1 MINET
6 MIVELIWI
14 IILIIYTLSVTFLTK
29 KTYDLMVKKG
39 IKKGDAVYYNRKL
52 VHIFAGGVI
61 ALMVPIVFS
70 SSIYP
75 LLCGLSIAIVTYL
88 SHKAKKGKMLYWFQT
103 EDNLNDVSFCFMW
116 GITIFVL
123 WEVLEAMGNH
133 AGAPWIAII
142 PAVFVSFG
150 DGVTGI
156 ARNVLFKKRTKHPIG
171 NVLMAVVCIP
181 LGYFLAGFGGI
192 AIGGVI
198 AAIVASTMER
208 YEFGPIDDNILITIS
223 SSIVL
228 YISILIVTTIV

>member
-6 MIVELIWI
+6 TIVEFIWI
-14 IILIIYTLSVTFLTK
+14 IILTIYTVSITFLTK
-29 KTYDLMVKKG
+29 KTYDLMVNRG
-39 IKKGDAVYYNRKL
+39 IKKKDAVYYNRKI
-52 VHIFAGGVI
+52 VHILAGGVI
-61 ALMVPIVFS
+61 ALIVPIVFS

-75 LLCGLSIAIVTYL
+75 LFCGLSIAIITYL
-88 SHKAKKGKMLYWFQT
+88 SHKRRRGKILYWFQT

-123 WEVLEAMGNH
+123 WEVMGAMGNT
-133 AGAPWIAII
+133 GAPWIAII
-142 PAVFVSFG
+142 PAAFVSFG

-156 ARNVLFKKRTKHPIG
+156 ARNALFKKRTKHPIG
-171 NVLMAVVCIP
+171 NVFMAAVCIP

-192 AIGGVI
+192 AIGGAI
-198 AAIVASTMER
+198 AAIVASIMER

-228 YISILIVTTIV
+228 YIFIL

>member
-6 MIVELIWI
+6 TIVEFIWI
-14 IILIIYTLSVTFLTK
+14 IILTIYTVSITFLTK

-39 IKKGDAVYYNRKL
+39 IKKKDAVYYNRKI

-61 ALMVPIVFS
+61 ALIVPIVFS

-75 LLCGLSIAIVTYL
+75 LFCGLSITIITYL
-88 SHKAKKGKMLYWFQT
+88 SHKSRRGKMLYWFQT

-123 WEVLEAMGNH
+123 WEVMGAMGNT
-133 AGAPWIAII
+133 GAPWIAII

-156 ARNVLFKKRTKHPIG
+156 ARNTLFKKRTKHPIG
-171 NVLMAVVCIP
+171 NVFMAAVCIP

-192 AIGGVI
+192 AIGGAI

-228 YISILIVTTIV
+228 YMFIL

>member
-6 MIVELIWI
+6 MIVEFIWI
-14 IILIIYTLSVTFLTK
+14 IILTIYTVSITFLTK
-29 KTYDLMVKKG
+29 KTYDLMVNKG
-39 IKKGDAVYYNRKL
+39 IKKKDAVYYNRKI

-61 ALMVPIVFS
+61 ALIVPIVFS

-75 LLCGLSIAIVTYL
+75 LFCGLSITIITYL
-88 SHKAKKGKMLYWFQT
+88 SHKSRRGKMLYWFQT

-123 WEVLEAMGNH
+123 WEVMGAMGNT
-133 AGAPWIAII
+133 GAPWIAII

-156 ARNVLFKKRTKHPIG
+156 ARNALFKKRTKHPIG
-171 NVLMAVVCIP
+171 NVFMAAVCIP

-228 YISILIVTTIV
+228 YMFIL

>member
-6 MIVELIWI
+6 TIVEFIWI
-14 IILIIYTLSVTFLTK
+14 IILTIYTVSITFLTK
-29 KTYDLMVKKG
+29 KTYDLMVNKG
-39 IKKGDAVYYNRKL
+39 IKKKDAVYYNRKI

-61 ALMVPIVFS
+61 ALIVPIVFS

-75 LLCGLSIAIVTYL
+75 LFCGLSITIITYL
-88 SHKAKKGKMLYWFQT
+88 SHKRRRGKMLYWFQT

-123 WEVLEAMGNH
+123 WEVMGAMGNT
-133 AGAPWIAII
+133 GAPWIAII

-156 ARNVLFKKRTKHPIG
+156 ARNALFKKRTKHPIG
-171 NVLMAVVCIP
+171 NVFMAAVCIP

-192 AIGGVI
+192 AIGGAI

-228 YISILIVTTIV
+228 YMFIL

>member
-1 MINET
+1 MYGRCPMINET
-6 MIVELIWI
+6 TIVEFIWI
-14 IILIIYTLSVTFLTK
+14 IILTIYTVSITVLTK
-29 KTYDLMVKKG
+29 KTYDLMVNKG
-39 IKKGDAVYYNRKL
+39 IKKKDAVYYNRKI
-52 VHIFAGGVI
+52 VHILAGGVI
-61 ALMVPIVFS
+61 ALIVPIVFS

-75 LLCGLSIAIVTYL
+75 LFCGLSIAIITYL
-88 SHKAKKGKMLYWFQT
+88 SHKRRRGKMLYWFQT

-123 WEVLEAMGNH
+123 WEVMGAMGNT
-133 AGAPWIAII
+133 GAPWIAII

-156 ARNVLFKKRTKHPIG
+156 ARNALFKKRTKHPIG
-171 NVLMAVVCIP
+171 NVFMAAVCIP

-208 YEFGPIDDNILITIS
+208 YEFGPIDDNILITVS

-228 YISILIVTTIV
+228 YIFIL

>member
-1 MINET
+1 MYGRCPMINET
-6 MIVELIWI
+6 TIVEFIWI
-14 IILIIYTLSVTFLTK
+14 IILTIYTVSITFLTK

-39 IKKGDAVYYNRKL
+39 IKKKDAVYYNRKI

-61 ALMVPIVFS
+61 ALIVPIVFS

-75 LLCGLSIAIVTYL
+75 LFCGLSITIITYL
-88 SHKAKKGKMLYWFQT
+88 SHKRRRGKMLYWFQT

-123 WEVLEAMGNH
+123 WEVMGAMGNT
-133 AGAPWIAII
+133 GAPWIAII

-156 ARNVLFKKRTKHPIG
+156 ARNALFKKRTKHPIG
-171 NVLMAVVCIP
+171 NVFMAAVCIP

-192 AIGGVI
+192 AIGGAI

-228 YISILIVTTIV
+228 YIFIL

>member
-6 MIVELIWI
+6 TIVEFIWI
-14 IILIIYTLSVTFLTK
+14 IILTIYTVSITFLTK
-29 KTYDLMVKKG
+29 KTYDLMVNKG
-39 IKKGDAVYYNRKL
+39 IKKKDAVYYNRKI

-61 ALMVPIVFS
+61 ALIVPIVFS

-75 LLCGLSIAIVTYL
+75 LFCGLSITIITYL
-88 SHKAKKGKMLYWFQT
+88 SHKRRRGKMLYWFQT

-123 WEVLEAMGNH
+123 WEVMGAMGNT
-133 AGAPWIAII
+133 GAPWIAII

-156 ARNVLFKKRTKHPIG
+156 ARNALFKKRTKHPIG
-171 NVLMAVVCIP
+171 NVFMAAVCIP

-192 AIGGVI
+192 AIGGAI

-228 YISILIVTTIV
+228 YIFIL

>member
-6 MIVELIWI
+6 TIVELIWI
-14 IILIIYTLSVTFLTK
+14 IILTIYTVSITFLTK
-29 KTYDLMVKKG
+29 KTYDLMVNKG
-39 IKKGDAVYYNRKL
+39 IKKKDAIYYNRKI

-61 ALMVPIVFS
+61 ALIVPIVFS

-75 LLCGLSIAIVTYL
+75 LFCGLSITIITYL
-88 SHKAKKGKMLYWFQT
+88 SHKRRRGKMLYWFQT

-123 WEVLEAMGNH
+123 WEVMGAMGNT
-133 AGAPWIAII
+133 GAPWIAII

-171 NVLMAVVCIP
+171 NVFMAAVCIP

-228 YISILIVTTIV
+228 YMFIL

>member
-6 MIVELIWI
+6 MIVEFIWI
-14 IILIIYTLSVTFLTK
+14 IILTIYTVSITFLTK
-29 KTYDLMVKKG
+29 KTYDLMVNKG
-39 IKKGDAVYYNRKL
+39 IKKKDAVYYNRKI

-61 ALMVPIVFS
+61 ALIVPIVFS

-75 LLCGLSIAIVTYL
+75 LFCGLSITIITYL
-88 SHKAKKGKMLYWFQT
+88 SHKRRRGKMLYWFQT

-123 WEVLEAMGNH
+123 WEVMGAMGNT
-133 AGAPWIAII
+133 GAPWIAII

-171 NVLMAVVCIP
+171 NVFMAAVCIP

-228 YISILIVTTIV
+228 YMFIL

>member
-1 MINET
+1 MINEKT
-6 MIVELIWI
+6 IIEFIWI
-14 IILIIYTLSVTFLTK
+14 LILTIYTVSITFLTK
-29 KTYDLMVKKG
+29 KTYDLMVNKG
-39 IKKGDAVYYNRKL
+39 IKKKDAVYYNRKI

-61 ALMVPIVFS
+61 ALIVPIVFS

-75 LLCGLSIAIVTYL
+75 LFCGLSITIITYL
-88 SHKAKKGKMLYWFQT
+88 SHKRRRGKMLYWFQT

-123 WEVLEAMGNH
+123 WEVMGAMGNT
-133 AGAPWIAII
+133 GAPWIAII

-171 NVLMAVVCIP
+171 NVFMAAVCIP

-228 YISILIVTTIV
+228 YMFIL

>member
-1 MINET
+1 MYGRCPMINET
-6 MIVELIWI
+6 TIVEFIWI
-14 IILIIYTLSVTFLTK
+14 IILTIYTVSITFLTK
-29 KTYDLMVKKG
+29 KTYDLMVNKG
-39 IKKGDAVYYNRKL
+39 IKKKDAVYYNRKI

-61 ALMVPIVFS
+61 ALIVPIVFS

-75 LLCGLSIAIVTYL
+75 LFCGLSIAIITYL
-88 SHKAKKGKMLYWFQT
+88 SHKRRRGKMLYWFHT

-123 WEVLEAMGNH
+123 WEVMGAMGNT
-133 AGAPWIAII
+133 GAHWIAII

-156 ARNVLFKKRTKHPIG
+156 ARNALFKKRTKHPIG
-171 NVLMAVVCIP
+171 NVFMAAVCIP

-192 AIGGVI
+192 AIGGAI

-228 YISILIVTTIV
+228 YIFIL